1 MGLRNNQLGAIGE
14 TVVAEWYVH
23 QGFEVLDRNWRDGR
37 RGELDLVLGADE
49 LVVFCEVKTRSSGR
63 MGNGVEAITPAK
75 MLRLRQLGSA
85 WCRLHAVPFAVTR
98 RFDIAAIT
106 GNEFAMY
113 TNVF

>member
-37 RGELDLVLGADE
+37 RGELDLVLGADK
-49 LVVFCEVKTRSSGR
+49 LVVFCEVKTRSSAR
-63 MGNGVEAITPAK
+63 LGNGVEAITKVK

-85 WCRLHAVPFAVTR
+85 WCREHQVPFSVTR
-98 RFDIAAIT
+98 RYDIAAIT
-106 GNEFAMY
+106 GSEFTLY

>member
-1 MGLRNNQLGAIGE
+1 MGTRNNQLGAMGE

-37 RGELDLVLGADE
+37 RGELDLVLGVDG
-49 LVVFCEVKTRSSGR
+49 LVVFCEVKTRSSNK
-63 MGNGVEAITPAK
+63 MGSGVEAITPAK
-75 MLRLRQLGSA
+75 MLRLRLLGAS
-85 WCRLHAVPFAVTR
+85 WCRARQVPFTVTR

-106 GNEFAMY
+106 GPEFAMY

>member
-1 MGLRNNQLGAIGE
+1 MGMRNNQLGAIGE

-37 RGELDLVLGADE
+37 RGELDLVLGAEE

-85 WCRLHAVPFAVTR
+85 WCRLHAVPFATTR